1 MAYYYCFIILKINFK
16 IFLPSSSC
24 QSSYSNDLRKT
35 DFIILSY
42 ETKELHQQQRG
53 LVLIQTFLFFE
64 SSMGKTII
72 SHNHLH
78 FPLQ

>member
-1 MAYYYCFIILKINFK
+1 MAYYYCFIILKS
-16 IFLPSSSC
+16 IFFLILPSSSC

-35 DFIILSY
+35 DFTILSY
-42 ETKELHQQQRG
+42 ETKEVHQEQKG
-53 LVLIQTFLFFE
+53 LVLIQTFLLFE